1 MAKSRLNMNDYITE
15 IKALERE
22 LNDEKTPQLV
32 GSEQIVMKLS
42 ETNSRWDMSIIPYR
56 QGQAL
61 SNDGWNVC
69 IVTARAL
76 NSGNLVASLAVESS
90 VDSALEKTID
100 IPLPPSQSSMK
111 KWFIPVFGPKTQ
123 PIQLKFQVIANDD
136 CSISF
141 EEWTPW
147 Q

>member
-1 MAKSRLNMNDYITE
+1 MAKSRLSINDYITE
-15 IKALERE
+15 MKALERE
-22 LNDEKTPQLV
+22 LNDEKTLQFI

-42 ETNSRWDMSIIPYR
+42 ETSSRWDMSITPHR
-56 QGQAL
+56 PGQAAN
-61 SNDGWNVC
+61 SDGWNVC
-69 IVTARAL
+69 IVTARAF

-90 VDSALEKTID
+90 VDSALEEMID

-111 KWFIPVFGPKTQ
+111 KWFIPIFGPKTQ

-141 EEWTPW
+141 EEWTSW
-147 Q
+147 

>member
-1 MAKSRLNMNDYITE
+1 MNDYIAE
-15 IKALERE
+15 IKVLERE
-22 LNDEKTPQLV
+22 LNDEKTPQLI

-42 ETNSRWDMSIIPYR
+42 ETNSRWDMSITPYR

-90 VDSALEKTID
+90 VDSVLEEIASVLTKCFRFAR
-100 IPLPPSQSSMK
+100 MK
-111 KWFIPVFGPKTQ
+111 
-123 PIQLKFQVIANDD
+123 
-136 CSISF
+136 ISR
-141 EEWTPW
+141 
-147 Q
+147 

>member
-1 MAKSRLNMNDYITE
+1 MAKSRLNINDYITE
-15 IKALERE
+15 MKALERE
-22 LNDEKTPQLV
+22 LNDEKTLQFI

-42 ETNSRWDMSIIPYR
+42 ETSSRWDMSITPHR
-56 QGQAL
+56 PGQAA

-90 VDSALEKTID
+90 VDSALEEMID

-123 PIQLKFQVIANDD
+123 PIQLKFQVIANDG

-141 EEWTPW
+141 EEWTSW
-147 Q
+147 

>member
-1 MAKSRLNMNDYITE
+1 MAKSRLNMNDYIAE
-15 IKALERE
+15 IKALKRE
-22 LNDEKTPQLV
+22 LNDEKTPQFI

-42 ETNSRWDMSIIPYR
+42 ETSSRWDMSITPHR

-76 NSGNLVASLAVESS
+76 NSGNLVASLAIEASA
-90 VDSALEKTID
+90 DWALEEMID
-100 IPLPPSQSSMK
+100 IPLPPNQSSMK
-111 KWFIPVFGPKTQ
+111 KWFIPIFGPKTQ

-136 CSISF
+136 CSIDF